1 MLWKGYPQ
9 PWRGWLTAVTVLIF
23 ALIAVQFATGGSWAL
38 FGVILAL
45 IVIQYGLSRYARG
58 RS

>member
-1 MLWKGYPQ
+1 M
-9 PWRGWLTAVTVLIF
+9 TVLIF
-23 ALIAVQFATGGSWAL
+23 ALIAVQFATGGSWPL
-38 FGVILAL
+38 FGVNLAL